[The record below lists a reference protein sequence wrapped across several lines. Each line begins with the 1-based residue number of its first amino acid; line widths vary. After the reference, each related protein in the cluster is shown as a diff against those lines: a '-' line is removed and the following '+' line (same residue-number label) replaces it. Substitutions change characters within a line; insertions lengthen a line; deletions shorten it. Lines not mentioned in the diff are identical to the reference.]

1 MDEISLVALC
11 RPGELPAD
19 EDILCAKYIK
29 GLLED
34 KPLNNMKEEIEK
46 LKTTTGSKFFD
57 ELKQKDFPER
67 DFYLCTEINKFDF
80 ILKVKKDEK
89 GNLYIEKVN
98 V

>member
-1 MDEISLVALC
+1 
-11 RPGELPAD
+11 
-19 EDILCAKYIK
+19 
-29 GLLED
+29 
-34 KPLNNMKEEIEK
+34 MKEEIEK

-57 ELKQKDFPER
+57 KLKQKDFPEK

-80 ILKVKKDEK
+80 VLRVKKNEE